1 MKPADNKSDR
11 SPIPEIVDGLEPVE
25 YVGEER
31 PDENVLVYSIHD
43 GAGVPGELL
52 GDDEGSL
59 FERPEVRR
67 AYRRER
73 DWGANLV
80 AARLAREL
88 GLGGFV
94 RINLAR
100 LVLDFGRFPGCSP
113 TGAPHLERKSVFQP
127 MAGLLSA
134 ATRETLLR
142 CYYDRIS
149 RALTP
154 RFAGKKLLIAVHT
167 YDALQYSRAYRPEI
181 SLITGSESPTQAAAA
196 AAEPIYDPLFP
207 AELGETV
214 CDPMLVCRTT
224 FEIENGG
231 RMVAMN
237 YPYAMS
243 EGCLEYRAQ
252 VRFFFD
258 YLRRRFNAA
267 FPETDSRIAYRR
279 LWEMLFDVSRRAG
292 WSRALH
298 GYLHRRAPSP
308 PGLGPLFAE
317 IHCAYRRVSRFV
329 AENRSELVTG
339 FRFAGERPSCL
350 GIEVRKD
357 LLSDLDR
364 EGEVADLRPDAE
376 ATAAGIAGELAS
388 PIASYLETMFPGR
401 AAAGGNVVPFRPAAA
416 AA

>member
-1 MKPADNKSDR
+1 MTPQHHRPDR
-11 SPIPEIVDGLEPVE
+11 SPALEIVDGLEPVE
-25 YVGEER
+25 WVGEER

-43 GAGVPGELL
+43 GAGVPAELL
-52 GDDEGSL
+52 GDGERQL
-59 FERPEVRR
+59 MERPEVRR

-80 AARLAREL
+80 AGHLAREL
-88 GLGGFV
+88 GLGGFLRV
-94 RINLAR
+94 NLAR

-113 TGAPHLERKSVFQP
+113 AGAPHLERKAIFPP
-127 MAGLLSA
+127 MSGLLSPE
-134 ATRETLLR
+134 TRETLLR

-154 RFAGKKLLIAVHT
+154 RFVGKKLLIAVHT
-167 YDALQYSRAYRPEI
+167 YDALQYSRAYRPEV
-181 SLITGSESPTQAAAA
+181 SLITGSESQARAGMT
-196 AAEPIYDPLFP
+196 AERIYDPLFP
-207 AELGETV
+207 TELGEAV
-214 CDPMLVCRTT
+214 CDPMLTCRTT
-224 FEIENGG
+224 FEVEHGG
-231 RMVAMN
+231 RLVAMN

-252 VRFFFD
+252 VRFFYD

-267 FPETDSRIAYRR
+267 FPETENRIAYRR

-298 GYLHRRAPSP
+298 GYLHRREPSP

-317 IHCAYRRVSRFV
+317 VHCAYRRVSRF
-329 AENRSELVTG
+329 AADNRGELVADY
-339 FRFAGERPSCL
+339 RFAGERPSCL

-364 EGEVADLRPDAE
+364 EGEVADLKPGAG
-376 ATAAGIAGELAS
+376 ATAHEIAGELAS

-401 AAAGGNVVPFRPAAA
+401 QAPGTVLPFRPAAA
-416 AA
+416 A